1 MAILNKD
8 NKPIGI
14 GSGHIRSDGGPVA
27 AITPEDRLPPPD
39 ATIQPVK
46 PVATPSGAIAG
57 AAAGGLP
64 VTGAVQAPATGAGAI
79 AGAAAGGLP
88 ATGAVPTPQPTP
100 TPTPTP
106 QAPQAP
112 TGGTPSS
119 GGASGGA
126 PAAVPTPQTPTT
138 PGGSG
143 GISGGSSVQ
152 LPGATDHSDW
162 LREIYDMQRE
172 ATMRELEDRYNAAVA
187 ELEHSGA
194 KIPGYYQ
201 EAVRQTAGQNEI
213 ERRAMNEQFAASGL
227 NTGTAGQAALSQNI
241 ASQGEIAALRQAEAN
256 ALSEIEFSR
265 AQMLA
270 EYQAAVRQALLNNDI
285 AKAEALYAE
294 AIRLD
299 EAAVQQALNQAQL
312 DYQARMEELAALE
325 TRAEM
330 LASIGDFSGYA
341 ALGYSAAEIAAL
353 EQAWQT
359 AYGTTTGGTGG
370 GYTGGGYD
378 THGMGTE
385 EIMALQQ
392 AAGIAVDGIWGPQ
405 TQAAWEAM
413 QLGTNVDNITGA
425 GTNNGTGTQP
435 LTFTDELA
443 MLKAMGASREEL
455 AAFIEAAYAAGDI
468 NSVAYWEH
476 MRNLD

>member
-8 NKPIGI
+8 FKPITI
-14 GSGHIRSDGGPVA
+14 GDGNGGVGTPTVTVKPV
-27 AITPEDRLPPPD
+27 EMQKPPD

-46 PVATPSGAIAG
+46 PVATPS
-57 AAAGGLP
+57 
-64 VTGAVQAPATGAGAI
+64 GAI

-100 TPTPTP
+100 TPTPT
-106 QAPQAP
+106 PQAP

-325 TRAEM
+325 ARAEM

-378 THGMGTE
+378 THGMSTE

-392 AAGIAVDGIWGPQ
+392 AAGIAVDGIWGPD
-405 TQAAWEAM
+405 T
-413 QLGTNVDNITGA
+413 
-425 GTNNGTGTQP
+425 
-435 LTFTDELA
+435 
-443 MLKAMGASREEL
+443 
-455 AAFIEAAYAAGDI
+455 EAAYQAMQAGLGTPTPSEPEQPVQPQSNPLVSSHSKVLYGAIANETMSYDQI
-468 NSVAYWEH
+468 KLLLESYYGNGWISEAEADYLLSI
-476 MRNLD
+476 MGF

>member
-8 NKPIGI
+8 FKPITI
-14 GSGHIRSDGGPVA
+14 GDGNGGVGTPAVTVKPV
-27 AITPEDRLPPPD
+27 EMQKPPD

-46 PVATPSGAIAG
+46 PVATPS
-57 AAAGGLP
+57 
-64 VTGAVQAPATGAGAI
+64 GAI

-106 QAPQAP
+106 TPQAP
-112 TGGTPSS
+112 TGGAPSS

-265 AQMLA
+265 AQMMA
-270 EYQAAVRQALLNNDI
+270 EYQAAVRDAILSNNI
-285 AKAEALYAE
+285 AKAEALYNE
-294 AIRLD
+294 ALRLD
-299 EAAVQQALNQAQL
+299 QAAVQNAMNQAQL
-312 DYQARMEELAALE
+312 DYQARMEELAMLE
-325 TRAEM
+325 ARAEM

-341 ALGYSAAEIAAL
+341 ALGYSAEEIAAL
-353 EQAWQT
+353 EAAWQRENAVT
-359 AYGTTTGGTGG
+359 SGG
-370 GYTGGGYD
+370 GYTGGGGGNYGYD
-378 THGMGTE
+378 THGMSTE

-392 AAGIAVDGIWGPQ
+392 AAGIAVDGIWGPD
-405 TQAAWEAM
+405 T
-413 QLGTNVDNITGA
+413 
-425 GTNNGTGTQP
+425 
-435 LTFTDELA
+435 
-443 MLKAMGASREEL
+443 
-455 AAFIEAAYAAGDI
+455 EAAYQAMQAGLGTPTPSEPEQPVQPQSNPLVSSHSKVLYGAIANGTMGYDQI
-468 NSVAYWEH
+468 KLLLESYYGNGWISEAEADYLLSI
-476 MRNLD
+476 MGF